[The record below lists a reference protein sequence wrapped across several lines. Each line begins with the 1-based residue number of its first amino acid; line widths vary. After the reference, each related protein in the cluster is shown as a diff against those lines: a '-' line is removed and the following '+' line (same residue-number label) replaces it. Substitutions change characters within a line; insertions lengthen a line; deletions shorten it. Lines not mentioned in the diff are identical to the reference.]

1 MRRTSKKNRWI
12 CGFAILFAGA
22 PAFGSETRFVDVD
35 GLGNPS
41 IYGIESDAAISGDG
55 RWVAFT
61 SWGAGLVPTVPSD
74 VARVYVR
81 DMASPTAI
89 ALVSSAASGMPPSA
103 GVSQLPSISYDGRY
117 IAFMSTAPLVPN
129 APNGQFSVY
138 LHDRVANVTECV
150 AINEAGTPAWSQI
163 QKAGSN
169 VISADGRYVLF
180 SSFASLV
187 TGDIGT
193 HLDVYV
199 RDRWA
204 QQTVLVTRTTSG
216 VSGNNSSRPGAISAD
231 GTKVLFI
238 TSATNLAGTSGAGM
252 YVKNLVTGVVQRV
265 DVDSGGT
272 PIVGATIAGDSTLSP
287 DGNFVVF
294 DTTANNPAWN
304 DVDGKSDVYLV
315 DLSTQSVEVV
325 SNTMGGS
332 PVTQA
337 CVDADVAWGG
347 RYVTFTSHS
356 NQIVP
361 WDQNGVAS
369 DIVLTDRFTSR
380 SILMNVSTSLVQ
392 GYAGDASFSSISDDG
407 AHVVFVSTQG
417 GLGASD
423 TVVGSTDVFRRSRL
437 GFASMGFGK
446 PGATGI
452 PQLAGAGSVAPGGS
466 GTLTLSNAAPNRPGL
481 LFLAI
486 DGTKTSFSSGP
497 FAGSVFVPANP
508 VVMVPFL
515 TSASGGVALPYT
527 VPQFVLLAPESY
539 LQGVIQDPTAF
550 HGASMTN
557 ALCMGL

>member
-1 MRRTSKKNRWI
+1 MRRKSSGNRWI
-12 CGFAILFAGA
+12 GGFAILFASA
-22 PAFGSETRFVDVD
+22 PASGSETRFVDV
-35 GLGNPS
+35 GPVGNPS
-41 IYGIESDAAISGDG
+41 IHGIESDAAISGDG

-61 SWGAGLVPTVPSD
+61 SSGAGLVPTVLSN

-81 DMASPTAI
+81 DMESPTAI
-89 ALVSSAASGMPPSA
+89 TLVSSNASGMPPA
-103 GVSQLPSISYDGRY
+103 TGVSQSPSISSDGRY
-117 IAFMSTAPLVPN
+117 IAFMSAALLVPN
-129 APNGQFSVY
+129 APNGQYSVY

-150 AINEAGTPAWSQI
+150 ALNEDGAPSWSQL

-187 TGDIGT
+187 TGDFGV

-204 QQTVLVTRTTSG
+204 QQTILVTQTASG

-231 GTKVLFI
+231 GTKVLFT
-238 TSATNLAGTSGAGM
+238 TSATNLAGTTGAGM
-252 YVKNLVTGVVQRV
+252 YVKNLVTGAVVRV
-265 DVDSGGT
+265 DVDATGAA
-272 PIVGATIAGDSTLSP
+272 IVGASTPGDMTLSP

-294 DTTANNPAWN
+294 DTHANNPTWN
-304 DVDGKSDVYLV
+304 DMDGKSDVYFV
-315 DLSTQSVEVV
+315 DLSTQSVEIV
-325 SNTMGGS
+325 SNTMGGA
-332 PVTQA
+332 PATDA
-337 CVDADVAWGG
+337 CLDADVVWGG
-347 RYVTFTSHS
+347 RYVTFTSRS

-369 DIVLTDRFTSR
+369 DIVLVDRFTSR
-380 SILMNVSTSLVQ
+380 SILMNVSTNLVQ
-392 GYAGDASFSSISDDG
+392 GYAGDAYLSSISDDG
-407 AHVVFVSTQG
+407 AHVAFVSTQG

-423 TVVGSTDVFRRSRL
+423 TLVGSTDVFRRSRL

-446 PGATGI
+446 PGANGI

-466 GTLTLSNAAPNRPGL
+466 GTFTLSNAAPARPGV

-486 DGTKTSFSSGP
+486 DGTKTAFASGP
-497 FAGSVFVPANP
+497 FAGSVLVPANP

-515 TSASGGVALPYT
+515 TSASGGLTLPYAI
-527 VPQFVLLAPESY
+527 PQFVLLAPEAY
-539 LQGVIQDPTAF
+539 LQGAIQDPSAT
-550 HGASMTN
+550 HGVSVTN